1 MVSRQTNKRLSI
13 QDVLKYFG
21 SSLVFRVQTK
31 EFNQSSESILV
42 NNFQRNRN
50 LIKLDNSLTWQTC
63 TFDRI
68 IIITYLLNFS
78 LGFHVIIS
86 IKLQILHRF
95 LRFLWWRIFLIDT
108 LEGGLV
114 VARENF
120 SSIMRLVT
128 QLKLKVGEKS
138 I

>member
-13 QDVLKYFG
+13 QDVLKYLG

-31 EFNQSSESILV
+31 EFNQPSESILV
-42 NNFQRNRN
+42 NNFQRKRN
-50 LIKLDNSLTWQTC
+50 LIKLVNSLTWQTC

-68 IIITYLLNFS
+68 ITYLLNFS
-78 LGFHVIIS
+78 PGFHVIIS

-95 LRFLWWRIFLIDT
+95 RRFLWWSIFLIDT